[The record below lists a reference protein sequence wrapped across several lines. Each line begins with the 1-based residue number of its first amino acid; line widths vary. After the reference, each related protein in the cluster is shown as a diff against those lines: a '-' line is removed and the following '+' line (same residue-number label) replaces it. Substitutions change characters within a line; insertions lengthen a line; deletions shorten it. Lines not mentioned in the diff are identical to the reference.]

1 MTRCNITVTTRVVN
15 PQNLG
20 SVAWDMLPQESV
32 ARCVT
37 HGFDMDARAGVG
49 IATLCPIGKIEEA
62 TEKAL
67 KEIDEALKVFER

>member
-1 MTRCNITVTTRVVN
+1 
-15 PQNLG
+15 
-20 SVAWDMLPQESV
+20 VAWDVLPQETV

-67 KEIDEALKVFER
+67 KEIEEAKNV